1 MDVFLAGSDSLKLT
15 RIARRDPEL
24 ALIPAGDA
32 HKHAH
37 SSPMDLTALR
47 IALPQEMS
55 TFSPT
60 EPLGLTFF
68 SRGTRCTARCIS
80 SRALLTNLPTNAF
93 FEVVHA
99 DGSPWLYD
107 GDPGLRLFVESP
119 GLSLVRMEQLLK
131 TLVQRGSLTP
141 NAAFFKL
148 LTFPMEAC
156 GSYVRDPVNPAHGPC
171 AFELP
176 PIAKPEEI
184 TALLFN
190 MSGIKGLKRAR
201 LAASYAQSGAG
212 SPEETLLSF
221 AFKLPASLGGIETP
235 PFLEN
240 EPIEWPEEARDL
252 VEHKQMRPDFNWPGY
267 LTASEYNGKE
277 HVSEKNFEEDQRRIR
292 DYQSCNISVF
302 PASYKNVRTV
312 HALNGYL
319 ARVAH
324 SLARTAGPEFE
335 ARVRATLLDEG
346 STHMRNVLLSQMLP
360 AVPSEKPGW

>member
-1 MDVFLAGSDSLKLT
+1 MDAFLAGGDSLKLT

-32 HKHAH
+32 HKHAR
-37 SSPMDLTALR
+37 SSPVDLTALR

-68 SRGTRCTARCIS
+68 SRGTRCAASCIS
-80 SRALLTNLPTNAF
+80 SKALLTNLPENAF
-93 FEVVHA
+93 LEVVHA
-99 DGSPWLYD
+99 DGSPWLYA
-107 GDPGLRLFVESP
+107 GDPELRLFVESP

-156 GSYVRDPVNPAHGPC
+156 GSYVRDPVDPAFGPC

-184 TALLFN
+184 TALLSN
-190 MSGIKGLKRAR
+190 MGGVKGLKRAR
-201 LAASYAQSGAG
+201 LAASYVQSGAG

-221 AFKLPASLGGIETP
+221 AFKLPTSLGGIEAP
-235 PFLEN
+235 PFWRTN
-240 EPIEWPEEARDL
+240 RSS
-252 VEHKQMRPDFNWPGY
+252 G
-267 LTASEYNGKE
+267 
-277 HVSEKNFEEDQRRIR
+277 RRR
-292 DYQSCNISVF
+292 C
-302 PASYKNVRTV
+302 
-312 HALNGYL
+312 
-319 ARVAH
+319 
-324 SLARTAGPEFE
+324 
-335 ARVRATLLDEG
+335 AT
-346 STHMRNVLLSQMLP
+346 S
-360 AVPSEKPGW
+360 

>member
-37 SSPMDLTALR
+37 SSPVDLTALR

-131 TLVQRGSLTP
+131 TE
-141 NAAFFKL
+141 K
-148 LTFPMEAC
+148 
-156 GSYVRDPVNPAHGPC
+156 NPALQGKLCFLLWKQYESKGDKTH
-171 AFELP
+171 
-176 PIAKPEEI
+176 AKQY
-184 TALLFN
+184 
-190 MSGIKGLKRAR
+190 RR
-201 LAASYAQSGAG
+201 
-212 SPEETLLSF
+212 
-221 AFKLPASLGGIETP
+221 
-235 PFLEN
+235 
-240 EPIEWPEEARDL
+240 R
-252 VEHKQMRPDFNWPGY
+252 
-267 LTASEYNGKE
+267 
-277 HVSEKNFEEDQRRIR
+277 FEELTKQNTS
-292 DYQSCNISVF
+292 QQ
-302 PASYKNVRTV
+302 P
-312 HALNGYL
+312 
-319 ARVAH
+319 
-324 SLARTAGPEFE
+324 TA
-335 ARVRATLLDEG
+335 
-346 STHMRNVLLSQMLP
+346 
-360 AVPSEKPGW
+360 